1 MHHKAGY
8 HRSQAS
14 SATRPYRDRD
24 LRPIVRQMHSL
35 DDPTATPADAAL
47 AAVAEAARALADER
61 RIGDPRDV
69 VCRAALA
76 VAGADLAVLRLE
88 DGVRIARRPGS
99 GPLPASLQGLPPG
112 PGVPQTLL
120 DATGCHHMHVEPF
133 PDGLLAVAWR
143 EHIERLPHEVVAAL
157 RVLADLAAVARD
169 RSRERRLAS

>member
-1 MHHKAGY
+1 MHDRAAN

-14 SATRPYRDRD
+14 TGTRPYRDRD
-24 LRPIVRQMHSL
+24 LRPIVREMHSL
-35 DDPTATPADAAL
+35 DDPAATPADAAL

-99 GPLPASLQGLPPG
+99 APLPASLQGLPPG

-120 DATGCHHMHVEPF
+120 DAAGCKHLHVEPF
-133 PDGLLAVAWR
+133 ADGLLAVAWR
-143 EHIERLPHEVVAAL
+143 EHVERLPHEVVAAL
-157 RVLADLAAVARD
+157 RVLADLAAVAQD